1 MSRRLLAALG
11 LLTASFVG
19 CSVLHQAGVPG
30 LEQYVKDPH
39 APHVAEQRENYQVH
53 HDGDSL
59 NWLLAHRVHTG
70 QSVAEISGILGEEGE
85 RYWNDR
91 ELKNGSAYLQT
102 DEGYRWG
109 PDSNGRSVILF
120 FRDGKLVNFDPN
132 EFRG

>member
-1 MSRRLLAALG
+1 MSRRLLAVLG
-11 LLTASFVG
+11 LGAASIVG

-39 APHVAEQRENYQVH
+39 APRVAEEREKYQVH
-53 HDGDSL
+53 HDGQSL

-70 QSVAEISGILGEEGE
+70 QSVAEVSGILGEEGE
-85 RYWNDR
+85 RYWNDTA
-91 ELKNGSAYLQT
+91 LKNGGAYLQT

-120 FRDGKLVNFDPN
+120 FRDGKLVNFNPD